1 MITAVIT
8 LNERRSMSERI
19 DNPYK
24 SPQMENASQDSRG
37 STKLKLPALILLLA
51 FVFPFLAFIPLQ
63 RLVLSDLVTFMPD
76 EYQDHRN
83 GYFDSLLLEMFVTLV
98 VISAAAACAS
108 LSFTN
113 VFSRVLSR
121 GLSVG
126 ACCFVGL
133 TVFLVSHMYL
143 AFYTAR

>member
-1 MITAVIT
+1 
-8 LNERRSMSERI
+8 MSEKN
-19 DNPYK
+19 DNPYD
-24 SPQMENASQDSRG
+24 SPRIANASQDSLG
-37 STKLKLPALILLLA
+37 STKLRLAAIILLLA

-63 RLVLSDLVTFMPD
+63 RLVLGDLVKFMPV

-83 GYFDSLLLEMFVTLV
+83 GYFDSLLYEMFVTLV

-113 VFSRVLSR
+113 AFSRVLSR
-121 GLSVG
+121 RLSVG
-126 ACCFVGL
+126 ACCFAGL

-143 AFYTAR
+143 AFYMAR